1 MRSTEKQ
8 KADHIS
14 ITEFRAMADVSRD
27 KGRET
32 LTNVQIPA
40 HGRWWLIIF
49 RFIYG
54 QVIVVVTILTYE
66 GHEDVA
72 LFVATYPMH
81 DPEVDVTD
89 GEDDAEYAERVR
101 PAAEDDLPLRTVED
115 CGLGHSQLIFAGSQ
129 FVDAQEW
136 RYDADLGLSEDEHYE
151 TPVATEYDEE
161 GYSQKLVGRSEGVDS
176 ETSSRVTLGD
186 GRERWLVGS
195 ISNVLASNGFLVM
208 KKRLLNRIVG
218 DFLQ

>member
-1 MRSTEKQ
+1 
-8 KADHIS
+8 
-14 ITEFRAMADVSRD
+14 MADVSRD

-136 RYDADLGLSEDEHYE
+136 RYDADLGLSEDGHYE

-161 GYSQKLVGRSEGVDS
+161 GYSQTLVGRSEGVDS

-186 GRERWLVGS
+186 EAEVFVPNIDGRERWLVGS
-195 ISNVLASNGFLVM
+195 ISNVLVSNGFLVM
-208 KKRLLNRIVG
+208 KKKRLLNRIVG